1 LADCMSG
8 DAARQAAE
16 LFVDQRLEFLSDP
29 HVQLA
34 DALIEFAFPAIL
46 SLERQVEIFLRIVEG
61 LDQLGPGIDH
71 PAAML
76 RSL

>member
-1 LADCMSG
+1 MSG
-8 DAARQAAE
+8 YGTRRAAE

-46 SLERQVEIFLRIVEG
+46 SFEREVEIFLRMVEG
-61 LDQLGPGIDH
+61 PTSLARIDH

-76 RSL
+76 RFL

>member
-1 LADCMSG
+1 MADCMSG
-8 DAARQAAE
+8 DGARRAAE

-34 DALIEFAFPAIL
+34 DALIKFAFPAIL
-46 SLERQVEIFLRIVEG
+46 SFEREVEIFLRMVEG
-61 LDQLGPGIDH
+61 FDQLGAGIDH
-71 PAAML
+71 PATML

>member
-1 LADCMSG
+1 MSEDG
-8 DAARQAAE
+8 VRRAAE
-16 LFVDQRLEFLSDP
+16 LFVDQRLEFLSDR

-46 SLERQVEIFLRIVEG
+46 SLEREVEIFLRMAEG
-61 LDQLGPGIDH
+61 LDQLGAGIDH

-76 RSL
+76 HSL